1 MAGRST
7 RALASMLDDPTVAR
21 ELVLLGISVL
31 LGLVIA
37 IAFTPRSPNSRPGPA
52 VQVYQ
57 ALLRS
62 VPGFSA
68 AAKRESSSYREQFL
82 ATFFIT
88 AFAIFVVVL
97 MFFGC
102 NHRVGCK

>member
-1 MAGRST
+1 
-7 RALASMLDDPTVAR
+7 MLDDPTVVR
-21 ELVLLGISVL
+21 ELVLLGISTIV
-31 LGLVIA
+31 GLVVA
-37 IAFTPRSPNSRPGPA
+37 IALTPRSANSRPGPA

-62 VPGFSA
+62 VPGFRS

-88 AFAIFVVVL
+88 TFIIFAAAII
-97 MFFGC
+97 FFGC
-102 NHRVGCK
+102 SHRMGCK